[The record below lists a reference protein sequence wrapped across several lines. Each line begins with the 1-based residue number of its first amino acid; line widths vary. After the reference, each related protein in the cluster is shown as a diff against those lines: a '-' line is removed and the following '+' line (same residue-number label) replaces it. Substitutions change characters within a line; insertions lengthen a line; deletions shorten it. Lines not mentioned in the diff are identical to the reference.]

1 MYSYSGY
8 VFRDAASISPFL
20 EHPHT
25 GPTSRFCAEMA
36 EKLHCYVVAGY
47 PERLEQS
54 EITKRSDSNGHIIDA
69 IGANSAVV
77 HGPGGE
83 RIGGYRKTN
92 LFETDQTWAKPG
104 SSRSSDC
111 EIETHACSRFVGT
124 GFVTFNLPA
133 PLNTVSLG
141 ICMDLNPQPPAV
153 WTLEDGP
160 YEIADYCRVNGTDL
174 LILLNAWLDSGI
186 DEDTAEDWHTLN
198 YWASR
203 LRPLWSHVGD
213 DVNQPPAIIEPRRT
227 VAIVC
232 NRCGEENGR
241 SFTIAFIYMILT
253 LHGKARNLREV
264 LHFLHYTKAEAG
276 LPYCK

>member
-1 MYSYSGY
+1 
-8 VFRDAASISPFL
+8 
-20 EHPHT
+20 
-25 GPTSRFCAEMA
+25 MA

-111 EIETHACSRFVGT
+111 EIETHACSRFIGT
-124 GFVTFNLPA
+124 GFATFNLPT

-141 ICMDLNPQPPAV
+141 ICMDLNPQSHAV

-203 LRPLWSHVGD
+203 LRPLWAHVGD
-213 DVNQPPAIIEPRRT
+213 DVNQPPATIEQRRT

-241 SFTIAFIYMILT
+241 SITIAFIYMILT